1 MVGKATKWGIF
12 PNQGTRLRYGYGPLI
27 LGYAFTIG
35 LYPTI
40 SRRKESKKTKKIK
53 IENNVYLINFENGKK
68 RNNYFVQSLF
78 PILSLIANFRNMIK
92 KFDGFFLYASFAKS
106 PMVKKHA

>member
-12 PNQGTRLRYGYGPLI
+12 PNQGTRHRYGYGPLI

-40 SRRKESKKTKKIK
+40 SRGKESKKTK
-53 IENNVYLINFENGKK
+53 
-68 RNNYFVQSLF
+68 
-78 PILSLIANFRNMIK
+78 
-92 KFDGFFLYASFAKS
+92 
-106 PMVKKHA
+106 